1 MVVGEMS
8 NNPNTPSQ
16 SSSQPQKAP
25 VSSPAPSKPPT
36 ASLQPPIAAKPATT
50 AQPAPLKPSFE
61 GEGWKPLP
69 KKLKIFG
76 NLLSEVVSKGIC
88 MYCGACIASCP
99 IDILFHSDKEEP
111 IMRGTCGVCQVCYY
125 SCPRIELPLADVERR
140 VFGRERTPE
149 EAILGINIGRYS
161 AMAKDPELHRA
172 AQDGGA
178 GTALLLYALDQK
190 IIDYAVVSGY
200 SFKDPYRPEPQIAS
214 TREDLIKTAGSRYT
228 PGGQVGGLGEIAIPN
243 RGSTNSQEER
253 LAVVGLPCEL
263 QGMWRMN
270 THWIATP
277 KLAKNVV
284 FTMGLFCSKVFDYQK
299 MMVDYV
305 QGKRGIDLR
314 TVTKVNVK
322 KNRLLVYT
330 GDKLAL
336 DEPVEVIHGIAREE
350 CNVCI
355 DYSAE
360 LADLAIGAIGS
371 AQGWSTVITRTPR
384 AEEILKGAQDAGYV
398 EVKSLDPMGKG
409 IKLLERLCLKKR
421 QRDPS
426 HYMRHETAFPKP
438 EPILVPLQVPAK

>member
-8 NNPNTPSQ
+8 NNPHTPSQ
-16 SSSQPQKAP
+16 SSSQPQTAP

-76 NLLSEVVSKGIC
+76 NLLSEVVNKGIC

-111 IMRGTCGVCQVCYY
+111 IIRGTCAVCQVCYY

-263 QGMWRMN
+263 QGMWRMT

-305 QGKRGIDLR
+305 QGKRGIDLNN
-314 TVTKVNVK
+314 VTKVNIK
-322 KNRLLVYT
+322 RNRLLVYT
-330 GDKLAL
+330 GEKLAI
-336 DEPVEVIHGIAREE
+336 DEPIEAVAAAAREE
-350 CNVCI
+350 CNACV

-360 LADLAIGAIGS
+360 LADIAVGAIGS
-371 AQGWSTVITRTPR
+371 SPGWSTVITRSPR
-384 AEEILKGAQDAGYV
+384 GDEILRGAVESGYLDA
-398 EVKSLDPMGKG
+398 KPLDPIGKG
-409 IKLLERLCLKKR
+409 IKFLEKLCEKKR
-421 QRDPS
+421 LRDPS
-426 HYMRHETAFPKP
+426 AYLRHETAFPKP
-438 EPILVPLQVPAK
+438 EPTLVPLEIPH

>member
-8 NNPNTPSQ
+8 NNPNIPSQ

-25 VSSPAPSKPPT
+25 VSSPGPPPPKPPT

-61 GEGWKPLP
+61 GEGWRPLP

-76 NLLSEVVSKGIC
+76 NLLSEVVNKGIC
-88 MYCGACIASCP
+88 MY
-99 IDILFHSDKEEP
+99 
-111 IMRGTCGVCQVCYY
+111 
-125 SCPRIELPLADVERR
+125 
-140 VFGRERTPE
+140 
-149 EAILGINIGRYS
+149 
-161 AMAKDPELHRA
+161 
-172 AQDGGA
+172 GGA

-263 QGMWRMN
+263 QGMWRMT

-314 TVTKVNVK
+314 TITKVNVK
-322 KNRLLVYT
+322 KARLLVYV
-330 GDKLAL
+330 GEKLVI
-336 DEPVEVIHGIAREE
+336 DEPVEAVAFSAREE

-360 LADLAIGAIGS
+360 LADIAIGAIGS
-371 AQGWSTVITRTPR
+371 ATGWTTILTRTPR
-384 AEEILKGAQDAGYV
+384 GEEIVNGAAKAGYLELKPISEKGLKFV
-398 EVKSLDPMGKG
+398 E
-409 IKLLERLCLKKR
+409 KLCMMKR
-421 QRDPS
+421 RRDPS
-426 HYMRHETAFPKP
+426 VYMRNETSVPKP
-438 EPILVPLQVPAK
+438 EPSLVALEIPVK